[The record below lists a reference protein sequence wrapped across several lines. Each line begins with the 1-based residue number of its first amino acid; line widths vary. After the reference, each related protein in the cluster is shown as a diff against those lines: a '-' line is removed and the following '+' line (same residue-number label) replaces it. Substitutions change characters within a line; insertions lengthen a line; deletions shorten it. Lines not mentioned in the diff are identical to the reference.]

1 MPANLTINSGAGA
14 ARLDCAAY
22 GDPQPQI
29 AWQKDGGNHFPAAT
43 ERRMHVMPSDDAFF
57 IINAKLSDMGVY
69 TCTAE
74 NPAGIIKANATL
86 TVLGKSN
93 FIRYKFVKIKYQIL
107 TEAPSFVRP
116 MESKEIISGK
126 SGVVECLSTGSPK
139 PSHSWLK
146 DGIPI
151 AITERHFFAGDDQLL
166 VITDASVSDSG
177 TYACTITND
186 LGQSSGAMQLTV
198 TPAIVANVVNVDEM
212 TGIVIITVVCCAV
225 ATSIIWVFIIYHTR
239 KGSGCT
245 NFVTGNTTTASAH
258 DPYNG
263 MAMTT
268 ANGELLNQSGPKL
281 AGIYESQSLLPT
293 THSAMIL
300 PMNQRTF
307 NSEYDDLSCKDSG
320 TGDSTKRSH
329 RAASSTHQCT
339 SENDDCC
346 IEIDK
351 TSATVSYKSSTTP
364 TVTPSSDD
372 IEQFP
377 SPSAHSSSTHSIHN
391 HTSATH
397 CSPTSRVN
405 IQTNQLNDL
414 LSRDNHHIAQS
425 PSTVVGSPT
434 ASVRSPTTA
443 DTSSSLNRSNRSSNS
458 IPSILI
464 R

>member
-1 MPANLTINSGAGA
+1 M
-14 ARLDCAAY
+14 
-22 GDPQPQI
+22 
-29 AWQKDGGNHFPAAT
+29 
-43 ERRMHVMPSDDAFF
+43 
-57 IINAKLSDMGVY
+57 
-69 TCTAE
+69 
-74 NPAGIIKANATL
+74 
-86 TVLGKSN
+86 
-93 FIRYKFVKIKYQIL
+93 
-107 TEAPSFVRP
+107 RP

-126 SGVVECLSTGSPK
+126 SGVVECLSIGSPK

-146 DGIPI
+146 DGTPI
-151 AITERHFFAGDDQLL
+151 AITERHFFAGNDQLL
-166 VITDASVSDSG
+166 VITDASASDAG
-177 TYACTITND
+177 TYTCTITND
-186 LGQSSGAMQLTV
+186 LGISSGAMQLTV

-225 ATSIIWVFIIYHTR
+225 ATSVIWVFIIYHTR

-245 NFVTGNTTTASAH
+245 KFVTGNAPTAPSLH
-258 DPYNG
+258 EPYNG

-268 ANGELLNQSGPKL
+268 ANAELLNQSGPKL

-329 RAASSTHQCT
+329 RAASTHQCT

-351 TSATVSYKSSTTP
+351 TSATVSYKSSSNTTP
-364 TVTPSSDD
+364 ATVTPSSDD
-372 IEQFP
+372 MEQFQSP
-377 SPSAHSSSTHSIHN
+377 PSAHNASSHSIHN
-391 HTSATH
+391 QAAATPTH
-397 CSPTSRVN
+397 CSSPATRVN
-405 IQTNQLNDL
+405 IQTNQLSDL
-414 LSRDNHHIAQS
+414 LSRDNQHIIIAQQS
-425 PSTVVGSPT
+425 QPTTVGISPT
-434 ASVRSPTTA
+434 ASVRSPIVI